1 MDGPRHCI
9 LSGVSPDRE
18 GEILYDIIYMWD
30 LKKKNDMNELTYKTK
45 RDKLREQI
53 YSCRGEDQGKGQLG
67 SLGWTFTH
75 GYI

>member
-1 MDGPRHCI
+1 
-9 LSGVSPDRE
+9 
-18 GEILYDIIYMWD
+18 
-30 LKKKNDMNELTYKTK
+30 MNELTYKTK